1 MPVVVGQG
9 WLEAHTLIDKAD
21 SFGPAMRLQLAPLF
35 PIAMTVDPAAKC
47 LYGWHRGH
55 VVKP

>member
-1 MPVVVGQG
+1 MPVGVGQG

-35 PIAMTVDPAAKC
+35 PIAMTVGPAAKC
-47 LYGWHRGH
+47 SYGYGIG
-55 VVKP
+55 VM